1 MIYVNKMNIIQTA
14 QRNNNRNNK
23 WTDDEDIKLNN
34 ELFIIKNINEIA
46 NKHYRDSN
54 EIINRIIKQ
63 IINYINENNN
73 IIEKYKNYIKEIN
86 EDERKSNIRWTEN
99 EDKKL
104 IDEIINNIDITDII
118 KNHNRISSDIKYRLN
133 ILYQLHIIK
142 YEKRIIEYTIIL
154 KINKEELYKKIELY
168 KTDNNNE
175 KFKFI

>member
-142 YEKRIIEYTIIL
+142 YEKMA
-154 KINKEELYKKIELY
+154 
-168 KTDNNNE
+168 
-175 KFKFI
+175 